1 MCCQGQWVHHAE
13 MCSQC
18 RLHVSYSHSC
28 TISNMLVCAFLHFC
42 LFFPRLSLILT
53 KHCTAFQLRWW
64 HPRFPGSSPWRCPWI
79 ENYST
84 GLELSTHISS
94 GSCLSLKVDLIHLLR
109 LKTACS
115 LSLGWE
121 ELICS
126 SLQICLDHIWNS
138 LWRLEAVCSDSSGR
152 RKAVFQILLLCCV
165 LPCWTLIP
173 KLDMQ
178 TKYYGGSGSTHFKS
192 VTP

>member
-1 MCCQGQWVHHAE
+1 MCCQDQWVHAE
-13 MCSQC
+13 VPSQC
-18 RLHVSYSHSC
+18 RLHVSYSQSC
-28 TISNMLVCAFLHFC
+28 IFSNLLVCAFLH
-42 LFFPRLSLILT
+42 LFLFLPDSHRFSLT

-64 HPRFPGSSPWRCPWI
+64 HPRLPESSPWRCQWI

-84 GLELSTHISS
+84 GPELSIHISS
-94 GSCLSLKVDLIHLLR
+94 GSCLSLKDLIHLLS
-109 LKTACS
+109 LKPACS

-126 SLQICLDHIWNS
+126 SLQICLDHMWNS
-138 LWRLEAVCSDSSGR
+138 SWCLEAVCSNSSGR
-152 RKAVFQILLLCCV
+152 RKALLQALLFCCV
-165 LPCWTLIP
+165 LPCRTLIP
-173 KLDMQ
+173 KLDMH